1 MEGFVFPRF
10 DRSGK
15 EDFGMEVVLLSHG
28 RVCTSPFYLLVI
40 SPILGVSISSPFNG
54 PTIMTDNESNVHV
67 SLQDRSYDITIG
79 AGNLGRVAELAG
91 AGEALTHAVVVTD
104 SNVDQLHVDP
114 VIDAFSQAD
123 VRTTRLVVDA
133 GEKSKAPEVAAR
145 LWDQMLEARTDRR
158 SMVVAV
164 GGGVVGDLAGF
175 LAATFVRGIRF
186 FQVPTT
192 LLAQVDSSVGGKVG
206 INLPGGKNMVG
217 AFKQPVGVLIDTQ
230 SLDTLS
236 GREYSA
242 GLAEVAKYG
251 VILDAEL
258 FDYLEAN
265 VEPIMRKDH
274 DVMQRVI
281 QRCCR
286 LKADVVEQDEF
297 EQHGLRAFL
306 NYGHT
311 FGHPL
316 ETLLGYG
323 EILHG
328 EAVAVGMT
336 VAARLAVRLG
346 MFDRES
352 ADRQFKLLQAF
363 NLPTSAPQLDPKR
376 VIDVMM
382 RDKKVSH
389 GKLRLILPSC
399 IGKVELMPAPS
410 EEEVLA
416 AFVE

>member
-1 MEGFVFPRF
+1 
-10 DRSGK
+10 
-15 EDFGMEVVLLSHG
+15 
-28 RVCTSPFYLLVI
+28 
-40 SPILGVSISSPFNG
+40 
-54 PTIMTDNESNVHV
+54 MTDSNVHV
-67 SLQDRSYDITIG
+67 SLQSRSYDITIDSG
-79 AGNLGRVAELAG
+79 CLGRVAELAL
-91 AGEALTHAVVVTD
+91 AGDALTHAVIVTD
-104 SNVDQLHVDP
+104 SNVDRLHVAP
-114 VIDAFSQAD
+114 VINAFAAAD

-133 GEKSKAPEVAAR
+133 GEKSKAPEVAAG
-145 LWDQMLEARTDRR
+145 LWDDMLDARTDRR

-217 AFKQPVGVLIDTQ
+217 AFKQPEGVLIDTR
-230 SLDTLS
+230 SLDTLCD
-236 GREYSA
+236 REYSA
-242 GLAEVAKYG
+242 GLAEVVKYG

-265 VEPIMRKDH
+265 IEPILQKDH
-274 DVMQRVI
+274 TILRHVV

-286 LKADVVEQDEF
+286 LKADVVEKDEF

-346 MFDRES
+346 MFDQES
-352 ADRQFKLLQAF
+352 ADRQLALLKAF
-363 NLPTSAPQLDPKR
+363 NLPTAAPQLDPER

-389 GKLRLILPSC
+389 GKLRVILPNC
-399 IGKVELMPAPS
+399 IGKVELMQAPS
-410 EEEVLA
+410 AEEVLA
-416 AFVE
+416 AFSE